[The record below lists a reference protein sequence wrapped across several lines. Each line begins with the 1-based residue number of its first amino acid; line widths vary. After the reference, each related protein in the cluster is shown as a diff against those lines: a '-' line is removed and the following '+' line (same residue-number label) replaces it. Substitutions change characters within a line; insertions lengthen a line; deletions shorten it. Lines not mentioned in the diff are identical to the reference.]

1 MTGVLCL
8 IVLSFGGGAIA
19 ADAKRGEYL
28 AAAAGCAGCHTV
40 AAKTTVAYAGGRAL
54 KTPFG
59 TFYGPNI
66 TPDKIAGIGNWSEAD
81 FLRAMRHGERPDGKN
96 YFPAFPYPSFT
107 KITNSDLKDLW
118 AFLQSL
124 PPSSQANKSHELR
137 FPYGFRFL
145 VTVWKWLFFTA
156 GPSSEIEGP
165 VARGAYLVGALGHCG
180 ECHTTRNFLGGP
192 QRNRTL
198 AGGLGPEGK
207 RVPNLTP
214 SRLKSWSDTD
224 LREFFLN
231 GSTPDGD
238 TAAAPMDEV
247 VRNSTSRLKPA
258 DLTAVITYLRS
269 LPAITDEAR

>member
-8 IVLSFGGGAIA
+8 IVLWFGGGAIA

-96 YFPAFPYPSFT
+96 YFPAFPYPSCT